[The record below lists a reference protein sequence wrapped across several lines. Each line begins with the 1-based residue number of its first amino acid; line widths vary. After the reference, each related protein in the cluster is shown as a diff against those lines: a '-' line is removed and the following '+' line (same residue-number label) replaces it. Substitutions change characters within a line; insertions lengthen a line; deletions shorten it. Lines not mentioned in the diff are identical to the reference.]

1 MLGNKHFY
9 NRTIRKIVVA
19 FGTMFNDIELV
30 RFDRSGN
37 AHQKF
42 SVPLSYGA
50 KEKYLTR
57 ITSDPNLTKTI
68 NTLVPRMSFSMDSIS
83 YDASRKQMTTL
94 NTFNYSPTEG
104 LKSQYLP
111 VPYNFEFSLSIYVRN
126 TEDGT
131 QILEQILPFFSPDFT
146 VTVDFIPE
154 MGKKYDM
161 PVILN
166 SVNTTVDYEGDMLTT
181 RLIIWDLTFT
191 VKSFIW
197 PPVKS
202 DSLQGLIGTYSD
214 VGGPNG
220 TGGYGSVITNIY
232 TDIQEK
238 SLQEVTVDYSSGNNY
253 FALGETIR
261 VTNKNVYGEVVYFSN
276 NDTGLLVV
284 GNLNELIESGDQIV
298 GDYSNAKYSVLSVKE
313 APVKQVTVVTK
324 PVPEDANVDD
334 DFGFSDT
341 ITEFNTGYQEP

>member
-30 RFDRSGN
+30 RFDKSGTAN
-37 AHQKF
+37 QRFK
-42 SVPLSYGA
+42 VPLSYGP
-50 KEKYLTR
+50 KEKYLSR
-57 ITSDPNLTKTI
+57 ITSDPTLTKSI
-68 NTLVPRMSFSMDSIS
+68 NTLVPRMSFSMDSIA

-94 NTFNYSPTEG
+94 NTFSYGAPDG
-104 LKSQYLP
+104 LKTQYLP

-166 SVNTTVDYEGDMLTT
+166 SVDMTIDYEGDMLTT
-181 RLIIWDLTFT
+181 RLILWELRFT

-202 DSLQGLIGTYSD
+202 NENKGLIGTYSS

-220 TGGYGSVITNIY
+220 TGGYGSVYTNIY
-232 TDIQEK
+232 TEQRDK
-238 SLQEVTVDYSSGNNY
+238 MAQEVFVDFSNGDNSY
-253 FALGETIR
+253 AIGETVR
-261 VTNKNVYGEVVYFSN
+261 VKNKNIRGEVIYFSN
-276 NDTGLLVV
+276 NNTGLLIV
-284 GNLNELIESGDQIV
+284 GNLNNFIEINDVIV
-298 GDYSNAKYSVLSVKE
+298 GDYSNASYEVLSARDVAIKN
-313 APVKQVTVVTK
+313 VMIVTK
-324 PVPEDANVDD
+324 ADPEDANVDD
-334 DFGFSDT
+334 EFGFSET
-341 ITEFNTGYQEP
+341 ITEYN

>member
-19 FGTMFNDIELV
+19 FGTMFNDVELV
-30 RFDRSGN
+30 RFDRSGTP
-37 AHQKF
+37 HQKF
-42 SVPLSYGA
+42 AVPLSYGA
-50 KEKYLTR
+50 KEKYITR
-57 ITSDPNLTKTI
+57 LTSDPNLTKTI
-68 NTLVPRMSFSMDSIS
+68 NTLVPRMSFSLDSIS

-94 NTFNYSPTEG
+94 NTFSYSPTEG
-104 LKSQYLP
+104 LKTQYIP
-111 VPYNFEFSLSIYVRN
+111 IPYNFEFSLSIYVRN

-202 DSLQGLIGTYSD
+202 DNNKGLIGTYSP
-214 VGGPNG
+214 VGGPDG
-220 TGGYGSVITNIY
+220 TGGYGAAITNIY
-232 TDIQEK
+232 TDVQTK
-238 SLQEVTVDYSSGNNY
+238 QMQEVTVDFANGKNE

-261 VTNKNVYGEVVYFSN
+261 VTKRDLHGEVVYFGN
-276 NDTGLLVV
+276 NNTGLLIVS
-284 GNLNELIESGDQIV
+284 NLNKLIQPGDIVV
-298 GDYSNAKYSVLSVKE
+298 GDYSNATYTVLSVLLS
-313 APVKQVTVVTK
+313 PVKQVTIISK
-324 PVPEDANVDD
+324 PDPEDANLDD
-334 DFGFSDT
+334 EFGFSDN
-341 ITEFNTGYQEP
+341 IIEYYNGYKEP